1 MIEDGKL
8 WFIGGGTRTRAVA
21 RQECV
26 TKEEA
31 MELARTKHKKGGH
44 FHRDLIK
51 IALLDR
57 IHSPGLDESIVKAI
71 SDCARCKN
79 FGGTHLHA
87 LLQPITRRHPFELL
101 VGDYLSMP
109 PGKGG
114 YHTIGLYLDTFTQH
128 IWGYKFKTAGTGKTT
143 VKSLEDIYGGFAP
156 AEVFMSDGG
165 KHFKNNE
172 VRQCC
177 ERWGGRHHVVATYS
191 PCING
196 LVEGTNRILL
206 YVLACLCAPEVGEDG
221 WQTMDWKD
229 LPRTWPDH
237 FDDAIRILN
246 WRILPALKFRPKE
259 ILLGLVV
266 NTKSTPIEASSSLLA
281 PADINTHMAYA
292 VQQRLDGY
300 SEAVKHAVSRK
311 AAFDRKVM
319 KKGGVTTFKR
329 GQLVQTYRN
338 DLANTLST
346 ARKLQPMWTG
356 PYRVV
361 ERMLNSYKLETLDGK
376 PLEGDLN
383 ARRLRRFIPREGTEL
398 AEEQTE
404 FEARLAN
411 DDENLPIGDQTE
423 EVHLGEIETEEA
435 GAEEA
440 EVEENRI
447 NPLDKDQPDNE
458 TEVESGEEDEDM
470 GSIGSRIAQR
480 RRGCDPNKRGPD
492 GIG

>member
-1 MIEDGKL
+1 
-8 WFIGGGTRTRAVA
+8 
-21 RQECV
+21 
-26 TKEEA
+26 
-31 MELARTKHKKGGH
+31 
-44 FHRDLIK
+44 
-51 IALLDR
+51 
-57 IHSPGLDESIVKAI
+57 
-71 SDCARCKN
+71 
-79 FGGTHLHA
+79 
-87 LLQPITRRHPFELL
+87 
-101 VGDYLSMP
+101 MP

-128 IWGYKFKTAGTGKTT
+128 VWGYKFKTAGTGKTT
-143 VKSLEDIYGGFAP
+143 IKSLEDIYGGFAP
-156 AEVFMSDGG
+156 AEVFMTDGG

-177 ERWGGRHHVVATYS
+177 EKWGSRHHVVAAYS
-191 PCING
+191 PWING
-196 LVEGTNRILL
+196 LVEGTNKILL
-206 YVLACLCAPEVGEDG
+206 YVLARLCAPEVGEDG
-221 WQTMDWKD
+221 WQTLDWKD

-246 WRILPALKFRPKE
+246 WRILPALKFCPKE

-319 KKGGVTTFKR
+319 KKGSVTTFKR

-376 PLEGDLN
+376 PLEGDFN
-383 ARRLRRFIPREGTEL
+383 ARRLRKFIPREGTEL
-398 AEEQTE
+398 AAEQAE
-404 FEARLAN
+404 FEGKLAKDVN
-411 DDENLPIGDQTE
+411 EMLPIGDQVESAQLEENETE
-423 EVHLGEIETEEA
+423 GTRMGEAETEDDQISTSDEDQVDSTQFEENETEKDRTEDVETEEDQTS
-435 GAEEA
+435 
-440 EVEENRI
+440 
-447 NPLDKDQPDNE
+447 PLDEDQIESETEEFMDEE
-458 TEVESGEEDEDM
+458 TEVEGEEGDEDA
-470 GSIGSRIAQR
+470 GGIASRVTQR
-480 RRGCDPNKRGPD
+480 RRGRRQ
-492 GIG
+492 